1 MKTSAFPGK
10 FLMATVSAPGR
21 YSPGVRKARITA
33 IGAWLALLLFYIIA
47 FPKGGVKAAGV
58 PLTIGYALTLFLMA
72 TALLRSRGLAIPF
85 DRILA
90 FSPCLLL
97 AFWSALVIYQNG
109 AESVGFT
116 ISYFI
121 SILYLPLFGLVVF
134 SSSIL
139 DDHIIVAE
147 RAFVW
152 AVRFIV
158 VYGIFL
164 FAFKQA
170 TGSWIEVPYITV
182 NAADIGQLD
191 DKYINRGGI
200 FKLISTY
207 NNGNI
212 FGVCMAIMTPL
223 YLRLEPR
230 KSMTWLAYL
239 AMFLTLSRTVWI
251 GAILIVLLSNLAKG
265 IRPISLLY
273 LALGLLAVGGAIF
286 ALLNLLGRDMSFV
299 FDSQLGGRASQLEVL
314 YDVRFIPEE
323 RFIGL
328 SEIVYLGV
336 LGSFGVP
343 GLLLFVAHLVM
354 PTLLLHL
361 EGVRLLSLTRAGA
374 CLQGLAIYIVIAC
387 SDAAFSY
394 IPVMMIF
401 WMVAGMGFWY
411 AHRQGKAMKDIR
423 EASR

>member
-1 MKTSAFPGK
+1 MV
-10 FLMATVSAPGR
+10 TVSVPGR
-21 YSPGVRKARITA
+21 DFLNPRKSRITA
-33 IGAWLALLLFYIIA
+33 ISAWLAVLLFYIIA

-58 PLTIGYALTLFLMA
+58 PLTIGYVLTLFLMA
-72 TALLRSRGLAIPF
+72 TALLRSGRLAISF

-90 FSPCLLL
+90 FFPCLLL

-139 DDHIIVAE
+139 DDYITVAE

-170 TGSWIEVPYITV
+170 TGNWIEVPYITV
-182 NAADIGQLD
+182 NVADIGQLD

-212 FGVCMAIMTPL
+212 FGVCMAIMAPL
-223 YLRLEPR
+223 YLRLETR
-230 KSMTWLAYL
+230 KSMTWLVYL

-251 GAILIVLLSNLAKG
+251 GAIMIVLLSNLAKG

-273 LALGLLAVGGAIF
+273 LAVGLLTVSGVIF
-286 ALLNLLGRDMSFV
+286 VLLNFLGRDMSFV

-328 SEIVYLGV
+328 PEIVYLGA

-343 GLLLFVAHLVM
+343 GLLLFITHLIM
-354 PTLLLHL
+354 PVLLLYL
-361 EGVRLLSLTRAGA
+361 EGVRLLSPTPAGA
-374 CLQGLAIYIVIAC
+374 CLRGLVIYIVIAC

-401 WMVAGMGFWY
+401 WMVAGLGFWY
-411 AHRQGKAMKDIR
+411 AHHQSKTLKGYL
-423 EASR
+423 